1 MCDVPYGVL
10 LSGGLDSSLV
20 ASVMTRLLR
29 VEKVMNGTKAK
40 VARVSEGITNG
51 LNGTVVLDCLKRPD
65 IGVVH
70 SFSIGL
76 PGSPDLK
83 VDQKQHIS
91 LCEFSETNK
100 NTDLYSGSE
109 RSCSIFGYRPP

>member
-20 ASVMTRLLR
+20 ASVMSRLIKSDKKWHGSQTRLSKL
-29 VEKVMNGTKAK
+29 AK
-40 VARVSEGITNG
+40 VTNG
-51 LNGTVVLDCLKRPD
+51 HKNGTVVVDSLTPETYPVL
-65 IGVVH
+65 H

-83 VDQKQHIS
+83 VVY
-91 LCEFSETNK
+91 F
-100 NTDLYSGSE
+100 
-109 RSCSIFGYRPP
+109 